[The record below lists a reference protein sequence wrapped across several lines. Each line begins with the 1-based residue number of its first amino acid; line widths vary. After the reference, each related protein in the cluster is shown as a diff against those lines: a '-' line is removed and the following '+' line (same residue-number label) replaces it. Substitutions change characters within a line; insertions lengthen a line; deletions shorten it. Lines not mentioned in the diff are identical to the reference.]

1 VPRGR
6 SSSSVSSG
14 FTSGREAQLAKES
27 SMLIRRIAVIPVVIL
42 FVLPLCLAG
51 CSGSG
56 GGAGEE
62 VVSDGPGVYRIDDD
76 SVGHVEKLGNVW
88 NLSVLS
94 VDDNV
99 FKAEYEAGF
108 IQGHLQA
115 PQILSARDNAWDSA
129 FLTDQSPEFV
139 KQIPPSSEE
148 MAVVQAGLT
157 ENFNYVLEYAT
168 TTEDPELAQ
177 NMRRLVYRLIGIY
190 HGTVLD
196 APAELTFSDTW
207 LPTGDFFTEAEM
219 TLGYEAP
226 TMSFLD
232 VYFLNGFYDLL
243 DVLDHEH
250 LPKCT
255 AFVKVTEGDT
265 YITHNS
271 WMSFLDQSMSM
282 SFYINGDFFTV
293 NSGTPGILASLTDF
307 GYNNKG
313 LMFNETTHHATYTE
327 PKTDALWMFFRAAL
341 AEQFAASMDEFYE
354 YVSLEP
360 SGTYMNGYMLVDT
373 NTGQF
378 GLVEMSYQSFVYFK
392 SDGGGGFE
400 ITTKPEGLSQ
410 EYDHELVQSDAI
422 LGVNFPASMQIR
434 GELKAVENRPARRT
448 QLLAGL
454 GGVVDIESA
463 KDLIIYTDPDEPLS
477 IYGRWDL
484 GYGTATKLNKV
495 PDGACDAKAASASMT
510 SWVSGLQG
518 VFDLESPYRGF
529 WMKYG
534 TATIAG
540 KPFIWSESEWAGQKL
555 RDVPNTVDGEFHLI
569 NTYIR

>member
-1 VPRGR
+1 
-6 SSSSVSSG
+6 
-14 FTSGREAQLAKES
+14 
-27 SMLIRRIAVIPVVIL
+27 MLIRRIAVLQVV
-42 FVLPLCLAG
+42 VLIALSLCVVG
-51 CSGSG
+51 CSGGGGSG
-56 GGAGEE
+56 GED
-62 VVSDGPGVYRIDDD
+62 VVVDGPGVFRIDDD
-76 SVGHVEKLGNVW
+76 SAGHVEKLGNVW

-148 MAVVQAGLT
+148 MEVVQAGLT

-168 TTEDPELAQ
+168 TTADAELAQ
-177 NMRRLVYRLIGIY
+177 QMGRLVYRLIGIY
-190 HGTVLD
+190 HGTMLD
-196 APAELTFSDTW
+196 APAELTFSADW
-207 LPTGDFFTEAEM
+207 LPTGDFFTDAEM
-219 TLGYEAP
+219 TLGYETPA
-226 TMSFLD
+226 MSFLD

-243 DVLDHEH
+243 DVLDNEH

-255 AFVKVTEGDT
+255 AFVKVTEDNT

-271 WMSFLDQSMSM
+271 WMSFLNQSMSM

-293 NSGTPGILASLTDF
+293 NSGIPGILASLTDF

-327 PKTDALWMFFRAAL
+327 PKTRALWMFFRAAL

-354 YVSLEP
+354 FVSLEP

-378 GLVEMSYQSFVYFK
+378 GLVEMSYKSFVYFK
-392 SDGGGGFE
+392 SDGAGGFE
-400 ITTKPEGLSQ
+400 ISTKPEGLSQ
-410 EYDHELVQSDAI
+410 DYDHELVQSDAI

-434 GELKAVENRPARRT
+434 EELKAVENRPARRT
-448 QLLAGL
+448 QLLAGI

-463 KDLIIYTDPDEPLS
+463 KDLITYTDPDEPLS

-484 GYGTATKLNKV
+484 GYGTATRLHKV

-510 SWVSGLQG
+510 TWVSGLQG
-518 VFDLESPYRGF
+518 VFDLESPNKGF

-555 RDVPNTVDGEFHLI
+555 RDVPNTVDGEYHLI
-569 NTYIR
+569 NTYLR

>member
-1 VPRGR
+1 
-6 SSSSVSSG
+6 
-14 FTSGREAQLAKES
+14 
-27 SMLIRRIAVIPVVIL
+27 MLIRKITVSPIVVL
-42 FVLPLCLAG
+42 FALSLCLAG
-51 CSGSG
+51 CSGGG
-56 GGAGEE
+56 GGAGED
-62 VVSDGPGVYRIDDD
+62 VVVDDDSVFRIDDD
-76 SVGHVEKLGNVW
+76 SVGHIEELGNVW

-99 FKAEYEAGF
+99 FKAEYQAGF
-108 IQGHLQA
+108 IQGRLQT

-139 KQIPPSSEE
+139 KQIPPSNEE
-148 MAVVQAGLT
+148 MAVVQAGLA
-157 ENFNYVLEYAT
+157 ENFNYVLEYVNT
-168 TTEDPELAQ
+168 TDDPKVSK
-177 NMRRLVYRLIGIY
+177 NIRRLVYRLVGIY

-207 LPTGDFFTEAEM
+207 LPNGDFFTGAEM
-219 TLGYEAP
+219 TLGYETPA
-226 TMSFLD
+226 MSFLD
-232 VYFLNGFYDLL
+232 VYFLNAFYDLL

-255 AFVKVTEGDT
+255 AFVKATEDDT

-271 WMSFLDQSMSM
+271 WMSFLDQSMSA

-293 NSGTPGILASLTDF
+293 NAGTPGILASLTDF

-327 PKTDALWMFFRAAL
+327 PKTRALWMFLRAAL
-341 AEQFAASMDEFYE
+341 AEQFASSMDEFYE
-354 YVSLEP
+354 YVSLEA

-378 GLVEMSYQSFVYFK
+378 GLVEMSFKSFVYFK
-392 SDGGGGFE
+392 SDGAGGYD

-410 EYDHELVQSDAI
+410 DYDHELLQADAI

-434 GELKAVENRPARRT
+434 EELKAIENRPARRT
-448 QLLAGL
+448 QLLAGI

-463 KDLIIYTDPDEPLS
+463 KDLITYTDPDEPLS

-484 GYGTATKLNKV
+484 GYGTATSINKV
-495 PDGACDAKAASASMT
+495 PDGAADAKAASASMT
-510 SWVSGLQG
+510 SWVSGLEG
-518 VFDLESPYRGF
+518 VFDLSSPHKGF

-534 TATIAG
+534 TAHIDG
-540 KPFIWSESEWAGQKL
+540 KPFIWSESDWAGQKL
-555 RDVPNTVDGEFHLI
+555 RDVPDSVDGVFHLI
-569 NTYIR
+569 STYFR